1 MIKPTLFIFD
11 WDGTILDSADRIV
24 SCMNKASSDA
34 GFKPLPVNTVKNI
47 IGLGMVEAIR
57 MLYPNIIDDDIDK
70 IKESYIKHFLL
81 QEHEP
86 LPFFPGVLDTLA
98 ELKKRGHY
106 LAVATGKSRRG
117 LDRVLQNL
125 GMADFFDGTRCA
137 DETASKPNPMML
149 NELLE
154 QFAVDVSDAL
164 MIGDT
169 EWDMVMA
176 QSIAMPRVAVTYGA
190 HEVERLKKF
199 KPNICID
206 HFDKLLSYGV

>member
-1 MIKPTLFIFD
+1 
-11 WDGTILDSADRIV
+11 
-24 SCMNKASSDA
+24 
-34 GFKPLPVNTVKNI
+34 
-47 IGLGMVEAIR
+47 

-81 QEHEP
+81 QEREP

-125 GMADFFDGTRCA
+125 NMADVFDGSRCA

-154 QFAVDVSDAL
+154 QFSVDVSDAL